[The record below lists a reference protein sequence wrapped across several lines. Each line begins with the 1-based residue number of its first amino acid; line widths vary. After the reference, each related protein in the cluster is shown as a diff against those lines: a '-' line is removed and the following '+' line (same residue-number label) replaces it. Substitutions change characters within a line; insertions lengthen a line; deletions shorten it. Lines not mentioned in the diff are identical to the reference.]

1 MLFRSTDLNPLEAM
15 LCYKQLWTVEQTFRT
30 AKHLLTTR
38 PICRTAGRTDSSALP
53 SLSPVTPSAASERF
67 PEVRGSS
74 PISWSFAASCVV
86 LNQGPFPP
94 PALPGFIGRTGP
106 SATLS
111 GPACPSRASGWLV
124 TPQPPLRASRVASI
138 SLCMR
143 AAANTPV
150 EPPGARF
157 AHFPSDDS
165 LPRFYV
171 GSASTSPFS
180 GPAQRSLHVAARMLA
195 ESPK

>member
-1 MLFRSTDLNPLEAM
+1 
-15 LCYKQLWTVEQTFRT
+15 
-30 AKHLLTTR
+30 
-38 PICRTAGRTDSSALP
+38 
-53 SLSPVTPSAASERF
+53 
-67 PEVRGSS
+67 
-74 PISWSFAASCVV
+74 
-86 LNQGPFPP
+86 
-94 PALPGFIGRTGP
+94 
-106 SATLS
+106 
-111 GPACPSRASGWLV
+111 
-124 TPQPPLRASRVASI
+124 
-138 SLCMR
+138 MR

-195 ESPK
+195 ESPKWPSTPKASAASSPPRLLRLLPAGAKVAGWVCLPLGNRAFPRRT